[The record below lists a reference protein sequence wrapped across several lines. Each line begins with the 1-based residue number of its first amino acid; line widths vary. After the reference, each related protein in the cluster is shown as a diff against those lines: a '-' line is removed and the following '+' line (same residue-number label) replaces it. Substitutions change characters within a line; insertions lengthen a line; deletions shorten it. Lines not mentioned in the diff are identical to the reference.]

1 MRYISTAFGRPM
13 VRLRRPP
20 EWGVEPVPDSLRIL
34 RTFDLFVLWSSLG
47 AGLLV
52 LAAGALLVTAF
63 GFSLWEAAIVSLGG
77 SIVGS
82 LLLAAAG
89 HHGSRA
95 GVPTMV
101 SLRPILGRAGSYVPT
116 ALNIL
121 QLLGWTAFELLIMAQ
136 AAAILTGNILG
147 PWTAAFFVP
156 VWGAITMALALGGP
170 LAVVRSWLERFA
182 IWIVYGSTIAVAIAL
197 GLHGLNLNFRPPA
210 VAGAFTGTGSLLLG
224 LDLVVAMPIS
234 WWPLISDY
242 NRFARSPKGAAA
254 GTSLGYIAANTSF
267 YLLGAALVFLGI
279 TAFGL
284 NPQVPIAFLA
294 TLGLL
299 GLSAL
304 PLIAILVDETDNAFA
319 DVYSAAVSVQNLSMR
334 RKQATTIVASTFIGI
349 AAAWYLVASGQGI
362 GGPYET
368 FLLLIGGLFVPLLGV
383 VIAETFFVRRGWY
396 PRSDFFEGA
405 PRWRWPAFASWIPG
419 TALYFVIVWFALPI
433 GATLPSF
440 ALAAGLHVV
449 FSKIEQGFARSS
461 PVVSGGEP

>member
-1 MRYISTAFGRPM
+1 M
-13 VRLRRPP
+13 VRLRRPA
-20 EWGVEPVPDSLRIL
+20 EWGVEPVPDSLRVL

-63 GFSLWEAAIVSLGG
+63 GLSLWEAAIVSLGG

-101 SLRPILGRAGSYVPT
+101 SLRPILGRAGSYAPT

-121 QLLGWTAFELLIMAQ
+121 QLLGWTAFELLVMAQ
-136 AAAILTGNILG
+136 GTAIVTRNVLG

-156 VWGAITMALALGGP
+156 VWGAVTMALALGGP
-170 LAVVRSWLERFA
+170 LAVVRNWLERFA
-182 IWIVYGSTIAVAIAL
+182 IWIVYGSTIAIAVAL
-197 GLHGLNLNFRPPA
+197 GLHSLDPNLRPPA
-210 VAGAFTGTGSLLLG
+210 VAGAFAGTGSLLLG

-242 NRFARSPKGAAA
+242 NRFARTPKEATA
-254 GTSLGYIAANTSF
+254 GTTFGYIAANTSF
-267 YLLGAALVFLGI
+267 YLLGAALAFLGI

-284 NPQVPIAFLA
+284 NPQDPYTFLA

-299 GLSAL
+299 GLGAL

-319 DVYSAAVSVQNLSMR
+319 DVYSAAVSVQNLSVR
-334 RKQATTIVASTFIGI
+334 RRQATTIVAASLIGVV
-349 AAAWYLVASGQGI
+349 AAWYLVASGQGI
-362 GGPYET
+362 AGPYEA
-368 FLLLIGGLFVPLLGV
+368 FLLLIGALFVPLLGV
-383 VIAETFFVRRGWY
+383 VIAETFVVRRGGY
-396 PRSDFFEGA
+396 SRSAFFEAA

-419 TALYFVIVWFALPI
+419 TALYFVIVWFGLPI

-440 ALAAGLHVV
+440 ALAASLHVV
-449 FSKIEQGFARSS
+449 LSRVEQGLVRSS
-461 PVVSGGEP
+461 PAISGGDP